1 MSVRLNPQ
9 EQVRL
14 MGTIERL
21 AKAGMP
27 QKAIAHQ
34 LVKFGSK
41 KEKAVGQVC
50 AQTLK
55 QGRSFCQGLE
65 PYLAN
70 TAYLALLSGDR
81 AGRFT
86 QGVSDALAALQ
97 MAKSS
102 TGSLAVVLVKPTLG
116 MMAVL
121 TLSAMASALLFPAL
135 EAQLPR
141 TRWDALSLAADAFGL
156 FWLDYGLF
164 IFTFFALLTAALGLS
179 LGRWTGHFRSR
190 VDNWPIYRQYR
201 HIHCTNLLTATA
213 HQIAIGVSLKQALT
227 LYQSHA
233 PVYVAAHIGRMLQNI
248 GRGETNVGHIFDT
261 GLLLEEEM
269 DSLKVLGGIGDTTAT
284 LKQSA
289 SMHAAKLHQEIN
301 TLKSMGLIGFK
312 LMAALTG
319 MLLIFGAVLL
329 FFNIATRLI

>member
-21 AKAGMP
+21 TKAGMP

-55 QGRSFCQGLE
+55 EGRSLCQGLE

-70 TAYLALLSGDR
+70 TAYLALLSGER
-81 AGRFT
+81 AGRFS
-86 QGVSDALAALQ
+86 QGVSDALAALK

-102 TGSLAVVLVKPTLG
+102 TGSLAVVLVKPVVG
-116 MMAVL
+116 MMVVLAV
-121 TLSAMASALLFPAL
+121 SALLAAKLYPSLA
-135 EAQLPR
+135 EQLPR
-141 TRWDALSLAADAFGL
+141 SRWDGLSLAAESFGL
-156 FWLDYGLF
+156 FWWAHGVF
-164 IFTFFALLTAALGLS
+164 IFTLLALLMVALGVS
-179 LGRWTGHFRSR
+179 LGRWTGPLRAQ

-233 PVYVAAHIGRMLQNI
+233 PAYVAVHIGRMLQHI

-261 GLLLEEEM
+261 GLLLPEEM
-269 DSLKVLGGIGDTTAT
+269 DSLKVLGGIGETPTT

-301 TLKSMGLIGFK
+301 TLKSLGLIVFK

-319 MLLIFGAVLL
+319 MLLIFGTGSL
-329 FFNIATRLI
+329 FFNIASRLL

>member
-1 MSVRLNPQ
+1 MSVRLSPQ

-14 MGTIERL
+14 MSTIERL

-34 LVKFGSK
+34 LVTFGTK

-50 AQTLK
+50 ADTLK
-55 QGRSFCQGLE
+55 QGRSLCQGLE
-65 PYLAN
+65 PYLAD

-81 AGRFT
+81 SGRFS
-86 QGVSDALAALQ
+86 QGVSDALAALEVNQ
-97 MAKSS
+97 SS
-102 TGSLAVVLVKPTLG
+102 TGTLATVLVKPILG
-116 MMAVL
+116 MVAVL
-121 TLSAMASALLFPAL
+121 TLSATASALLFPAL

-141 TRWDALSLAADAFGL
+141 TRWDALSLAADAFGV

-164 IFTFFALLTAALGLS
+164 IFTLLALLALALGLS
-179 LGRWTGHFRSR
+179 LGRWTGLLRSR
-190 VDNWPIYRQYR
+190 VDNGPIYRQYR

-213 HQIAIGVSLKQALT
+213 HQIAIGVSLKQALI

-233 PVYVAAHIGRMLQNI
+233 PAYVAAHIERMLQHI
-248 GRGETNVGHIFDT
+248 GQGETNVGHIFDT
-261 GLLLEEEM
+261 GLLLPEEM
-269 DSLKVLGGIGDTTAT
+269 DSLKVLGGIGDTATT

-301 TLKSMGLIGFK
+301 TLKSMGLIGFR

-319 MLLIFGAVLL
+319 MLLIFGALLL
-329 FFNIATRLI
+329 FFNIATHLI

>member
-1 MSVRLNPQ
+1 MNVRLNPQ

-21 AKAGMP
+21 TKAGMP

-34 LVKFGSK
+34 LVTFGSK
-41 KEKAVGQVC
+41 KEKSVGQAC

-55 QGRSFCQGLE
+55 QGRSLCQGLA

-70 TAYLALLSGDR
+70 TAYLALLSGER
-81 AGRFT
+81 AGQFS

-102 TGSLAVVLVKPTLG
+102 TGSLAVVLVKPVIG
-116 MMAVL
+116 MIAVL
-121 TLSAMASALLFPAL
+121 VASAFVTAKLYPTLA
-135 EAQLPR
+135 EQLSR
-141 TRWDALSLAADAFGL
+141 SRWGELSLVAERFGL
-156 FWLDYGLF
+156 FWWAHGLF
-164 IFTFFALLTAALGLS
+164 IFTLLALLTVALGFS
-179 LGRWTGHFRSR
+179 LGRWTGRLRAH

-213 HQIAIGVSLKQALT
+213 HQMAIGVPLKQALT

-233 PVYVAAHIGRMLQNI
+233 PTYVASHIGQMLQHI
-248 GRGETNVGHIFDT
+248 GRGETNVGRIFDS
-261 GLLLEEEM
+261 GLLLPEEM
-269 DSLKVLGGIGDTTAT
+269 DSLKVLGGIGETPIT

-289 SMHAAKLHQEIN
+289 LMHADKLHQEIN
-301 TLKSMGLIGFK
+301 ALKSLGLIGFK

-319 MLLIFGAVLL
+319 LLLIFGTASL
-329 FFNIATRLI
+329 FFSIATRLI